1 MASIREQKSCSR
13 ILILTILLTSL
24 AWGCTIG
31 RLYLGSE
38 LRDDPQD
45 KIMIGATTKSEV
57 LKIYGPPYG
66 VQRQY
71 DGDVF
76 IYRYLRQN
84 SSALDLREPVV
95 TRLTIFSFTRTQQ
108 KADSLVILFDKDGIV
123 KSYGFRRGTSELTGF

>member
-1 MASIREQKSCSR
+1 MASVREQKSCSR
-13 ILILTILLTSL
+13 ILTLTILLTSL

-38 LRDDPQD
+38 LKDDPQD

-76 IYRYLRQN
+76 IYRYLRSN

-95 TRLTIFSFTRTQQ
+95 TRLTIFSFTRIQQ

>member
-13 ILILTILLTSL
+13 ILTLTILLTSL
-24 AWGCTIG
+24 AWGCTIE

-76 IYRYLRQN
+76 IYRYLRKN

-95 TRLTIFSFTRTQQ
+95 TRLTIFSFTRIQQ